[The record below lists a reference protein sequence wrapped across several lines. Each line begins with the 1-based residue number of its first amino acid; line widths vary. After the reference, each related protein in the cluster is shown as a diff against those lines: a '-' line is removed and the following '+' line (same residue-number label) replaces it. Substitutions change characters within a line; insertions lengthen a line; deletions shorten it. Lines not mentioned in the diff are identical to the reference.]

1 MLKKWRV
8 FQVVLQYERAVQSS
22 IMEALLSEYCF
33 GGNVKIKCNSDLNEP
48 HLHSPKPTTYVPKP
62 K

>member
-33 GGNVKIKCNSDLNEP
+33 GGNVKIKCNSDLF
-48 HLHSPKPTTYVPKP
+48 Y
-62 K
+62 